1 MGGVA
6 AVPGRGRKAKP
17 QEVKKANGNPGGR
30 PLNKNSPD
38 FSKIKGIDPPLY
50 FQGLEFAP
58 VIWESIVPELLQND
72 VIRLTDMHNVEAFC
86 IAYDNYRQAQKE
98 ILKEGVTVMGGNGN
112 LAKNPALTTINEAMK
127 QMAMFGSMLGLD
139 PSSRQRLT
147 GVGGK
152 EKTNSFAS
160 VLNM

>member
-30 PLNKNSPD
+30 KLNKAIPE
-38 FSKIKGIDPPLY
+38 FSQVIDIDPPEY
-50 FQGLEFAP
+50 FDGLEFAP
-58 VIWESIVPELLQND
+58 MIWRSIVPELLKAE
-72 VIRLTDMHNVEAFC
+72 VLRITDMHNIEAFC
-86 IAYDNYRQAQKE
+86 IAYDNYRQAQKDVAE
-98 ILKEGVTVMGGNGN
+98 NGVSVMGGNGN
-112 LAKNPALTTINEAMK
+112 LTKNPALTAINEAMK
-127 QMAMFGSMLGLD
+127 QMSMFGAMLGLD

>member
-17 QEVKKANGNPGGR
+17 QEVKRVSGNPGGR
-30 PLNKNSPD
+30 KLNKAMPE
-38 FSKIKGIDPPLY
+38 FSQVIDIDPPLY
-50 FQGLEFAP
+50 FEGLEFAP
-58 VIWESIVPELLQND
+58 VIWRSIVPELLKAE
-72 VIRLTDMHNVEAFC
+72 VLRITDMHNVEGFC
-86 IAYDNYRQAQKE
+86 IAYDNYRQCQKDIAE
-98 ILKEGVTVMGGNGN
+98 NGVTVMGGNGN
-112 LAKNPALTTINEAMK
+112 LTKNPALTAINEAMK
-127 QMAMFGSMLGLD
+127 QMTMFGSMLGLD

-160 VLNM
+160 VLDM

>member
-17 QEVKKANGNPGGR
+17 QEVKKASGNPGGR
-30 PLNKNSPD
+30 KLNKAMPE
-38 FSKIKGIDPPLY
+38 FSQVIDIDPPEY
-50 FQGLEFAP
+50 FDGLEFAP
-58 VIWESIVPELLQND
+58 MIWRSIVPELLKAE
-72 VIRLTDMHNVEAFC
+72 VLRITDMHNVEGFC
-86 IAYDNYRQAQKE
+86 IAYDNYRQCQKDIAE
-98 ILKEGVTVMGGNGN
+98 NGVTVMGGNGN
-112 LAKNPALTTINEAMK
+112 LAKNPALTAINEAMK
-127 QMAMFGSMLGLD
+127 QMTMFGSMLGLD

-147 GVGGK
+147 GGGKK

>member
-17 QEVKKANGNPGGR
+17 QEVKKASGNPGGR
-30 PLNKNSPD
+30 KLNKAMPE
-38 FSKIKGIDPPLY
+38 FSQVVDIDPPTY
-50 FQGLEFAP
+50 FDGLEFAP
-58 VIWESIVPELLQND
+58 VMWRSIVPELLKAE
-72 VIRLTDMHNVEAFC
+72 VLRITDMHNVEAFC
-86 IAYDNYRQAQKE
+86 IAYDNYRQAQRE
-98 ILKEGVTVMGGNGN
+98 IVKEGVTVMGGNGN

-147 GVGGK
+147 GIGDK
-152 EKTNSFAS
+152 KKTNSFAS